1 MSSFGVSCCTPCRTA
16 FIASAITVSS
26 AIVIVPRNSRFAAG
40 YSRLARPRRLTMLT
54 NLDHPRTAAST
65 FVLAAADAWRGS
77 VHFRDRAQPIPRHGT
92 TVHEPCGFVLMVDTL
107 TIFAAAGAERPGVA
121 RHAASAASSSL
132 HKARSLGVVLVNGAP
147 ARRSPVTA
155 PLPACLRATLSP
167 PMPAFYSP

>member
-65 FVLAAADAWRGS
+65 RVLAAADAWRGS
-77 VHFRDRAQPIPRHGT
+77 ARFCDRAQPIPRHGT
-92 TVHEPCGFVLMVDTL
+92 TAHEPRGLVLMINTL
-107 TIFAAAGAERPGVA
+107 AIFTAGAAERPRVA
-121 RHAASAASSSL
+121 RPAALAA
-132 HKARSLGVVLVNGAP
+132 H
-147 ARRSPVTA
+147 
-155 PLPACLRATLSP
+155 LR
-167 PMPAFYSP
+167 